1 MHSLILGG
9 ARSGKSRYA
18 EQLAQRSGQ
27 DVVYIAT
34 AAAGD
39 GEMAARIRQHQQ
51 SRPTE
56 WLTIEEPLALARVLS
71 EQAASEK
78 VILVDCLTLW
88 VTNLLCCEDE
98 ARFTV
103 ETDAL
108 LAQVRTLPG
117 HIIFVSNEVSLGVV
131 PMGELS
137 RRFVDE
143 AGRLHQRLAAQLG
156 NVVFITA
163 GLPLAMKGELQ

>member
-1 MHSLILGG
+1 MHTLILGG
-9 ARSGKSRYA
+9 ARSGKSHYA

-27 DVVYIAT
+27 EVVYIAT

-39 GEMAARIRQHQQ
+39 GEMAERIQQHQR
-51 SRPTE
+51 SRPAE
-56 WLTIEEPLALARVLS
+56 WLTIEEPLALAKVLM

-88 VTNLLCCEDE
+88 LTNLLCCEDE
-98 ARFTV
+98 ARFAQ
-103 ETDAL
+103 ETEAL
-108 LAQVRTLPG
+108 LEQISILPG
-117 HIIFVSNEVSLGVV
+117 HIIFVSNEVGLGVV

-143 AGRLHQRLAAQLG
+143 TGRLHQRLAERVG
-156 NVVFITA
+156 NVVFIPA
-163 GLPLAMKGELQ
+163 GLPLAMKGVCE

>member
-1 MHSLILGG
+1 MHTLILGG
-9 ARSGKSRYA
+9 ARSGKSHYA

-27 DVVYIAT
+27 TVVYIAT
-34 AAAGD
+34 ATVGD
-39 GEMAARIRQHQQ
+39 GEMTERIRQHKA
-51 SRPTE
+51 SRPAE
-56 WLTIEEPLALARVLS
+56 WLTIEEPLALAKVLV

-88 VTNLLCCEDE
+88 LTNLLCCEDA
-98 ARFTV
+98 ARFTQ
-103 ETDAL
+103 ETEAL
-108 LAQVRTLPG
+108 LEQVATLPG
-117 HIIFVSNEVSLGVV
+117 HIIFVSNEVGLGVM

-143 AGRLHQRLAAQLG
+143 AGRMHQHLAERVG
-156 NVVFITA
+156 NVIFVTA